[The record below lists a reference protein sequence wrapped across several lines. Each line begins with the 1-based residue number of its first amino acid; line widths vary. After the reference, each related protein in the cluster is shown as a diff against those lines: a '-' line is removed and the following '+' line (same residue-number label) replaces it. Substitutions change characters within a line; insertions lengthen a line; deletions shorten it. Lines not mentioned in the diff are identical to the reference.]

1 MVVATKVMCSD
12 MVARISREGMQ
23 VFGGHGYTKDM
34 LIEKLYRDA
43 KGPEIYEGA
52 NDSLRVALGQFIEWG
67 I

>member
-1 MVVATKVMCSD
+1 
-12 MVARISREGMQ
+12 MQ